1 MKLQDRVAV
10 VTGGS
15 SGLGLATVSALREA
29 GARVAVLDL
38 NPPRDMVEDVGRLVY
53 VETDVARTDSVEH
66 AMARIDEYFD
76 AVDVCVNAAG
86 VSHSGKVVGSG
97 GRALPLEQFRRTID
111 VNLVGAFDVLRHCAE
126 RMARNQPGEDGSRGV
141 IINVASVTATQGQ
154 TGQAAYAASKAGL
167 VGLMLPAARD
177 LAPLGIRV
185 LTVAPGVFDTAM
197 LASLPDRV
205 SSGMTDLVLQP
216 RRPGRPS
223 EFAALVR
230 HAIEND
236 YLNATSLTIDG
247 GIRLV

>member
-15 SGLGLATVSALREA
+15 SGLGLATVRALREA

-38 NPPRDMVEDVGRLVY
+38 HPPREMVEDVGRLTY
-53 VETDVARTDSVEH
+53 VETDVARADSVEN
-66 AMARIDEYFD
+66 AMARIDESFN

-86 VSHSGKVVGSG
+86 VSHSGKVVSSHGQ
-97 GRALPLEQFRRTID
+97 ALPLEQFRRTID
-111 VNLVGAFDVLRHCAE
+111 VNLVGAFDVLRHCAQ
-126 RMARNQPGEDGSRGV
+126 RMARNEPGEDGARGV
-141 IINVASVTATQGQ
+141 IVNVASVTASQGQ
-154 TGQAAYAASKAGL
+154 IGQAAYAASKAGL

-205 SSGMTDLVLQP
+205 ASGMTELVLQP
-216 RRPGRPS
+216 RRAGRPS

-236 YLNATSLTIDG
+236 YLNATSLAIDG

>member
-15 SGLGLATVSALREA
+15 SGLGLATAKALREA
-29 GARVAVLDL
+29 GARVVVLDL
-38 NPPRDMVEDVGRLVY
+38 NPPRDLAEEAGRLVY
-53 VETDVARTDSVEH
+53 VETDVAHPDSVEH
-66 AMARIDEYFD
+66 AMAQVDGTFDSIDI
-76 AVDVCVNAAG
+76 CVNAAG
-86 VSHSGKVVGSG
+86 ISHSGKVVSSHGQ
-97 GRALPLEQFRRTID
+97 ALPLEQFRRTID

-126 RMARNQPGEDGSRGV
+126 RMARNQPGEDGARGV
-141 IINVASVTATQGQ
+141 IINVASVTASQGQ
-154 TGQAAYAASKAGL
+154 IGQAAYAASKAGL

-197 LASLPDRV
+197 LAALPDRI
-205 SSGMTDLVLQP
+205 SSSMTDLVLQP
-216 RRPGRPS
+216 RRAGRPN

-236 YLNATSLTIDG
+236 YLNATSLAIDG